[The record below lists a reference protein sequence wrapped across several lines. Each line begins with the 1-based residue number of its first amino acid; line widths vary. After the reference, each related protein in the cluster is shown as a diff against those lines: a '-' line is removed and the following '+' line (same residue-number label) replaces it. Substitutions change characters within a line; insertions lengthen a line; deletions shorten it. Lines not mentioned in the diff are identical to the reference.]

1 MLVFV
6 LYQISDGVS
15 EVIVDDEEDIPED
28 LEEEEEDEDER
39 EPRPL
44 EEEEEEEGEDEFE
57 FPDTA
62 IQIQIQMKEGIK
74 FEFQRSISAASSIP
88 DNGVSGTS
96 KPMTGTSMPL
106 HDTTGLYSDD
116 DQEVR

>member
-1 MLVFV
+1 M
-6 LYQISDGVS
+6 S

-28 LEEEEEDEDER
+28 LEEEEEEEDER
-39 EPRPL
+39 EPGIDQPL
-44 EEEEEEEGEDEFE
+44 EEEEEEEEEEEDEFE

-62 IQIQIQMKEGIK
+62 IQIQMKEGIK

-88 DNGVSGTS
+88 DTGVSDTS
-96 KPMTGTSMPL
+96 IPL
-106 HDTTGLYSDD
+106 DDTTGLYSDD